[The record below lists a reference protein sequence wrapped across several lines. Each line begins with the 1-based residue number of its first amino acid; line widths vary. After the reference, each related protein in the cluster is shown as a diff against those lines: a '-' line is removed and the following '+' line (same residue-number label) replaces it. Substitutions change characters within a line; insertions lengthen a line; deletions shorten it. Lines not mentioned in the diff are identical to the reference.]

1 MEIIRS
7 SSAGDSKK
15 FEITDAKLHV
25 PIVTLFTKDSVDL
38 TKELSEGLKR
48 SVYWNNYKTK
58 PAIVI
63 EKGTNIYELLYASFQ
78 DVRRLFVIAY
88 IVAAGAANDEAG
100 IKDNIKYFLPGGE
113 IKNFN
118 VLINGRNFYDQPI
131 NDWIKQYDE
140 VRKVST
146 GQGDDYTTGSLLDYA
161 YFKYNYKLIAVD
173 F

>member
-48 SVYWNNYKTK
+48 SVYWNNYQTK

-63 EKGTNIYELLYASFQ
+63 EKGTNIYKLLNTSFCSCLCCWC
-78 DVRRLFVIAY
+78 RC
-88 IVAAGAANDEAG
+88 
-100 IKDNIKYFLPGGE
+100 
-113 IKNFN
+113 
-118 VLINGRNFYDQPI
+118 
-131 NDWIKQYDE
+131 
-140 VRKVST
+140 
-146 GQGDDYTTGSLLDYA
+146 
-161 YFKYNYKLIAVD
+161 YNW
-173 F
+173 